1 MRALPDLCSVT
12 SDLSPGASPTL
23 LRGPEKSSGNKQ
35 TKMQGKMWAV
45 GSGRPRFEAC
55 APASALMFTRLAWA
69 AVGVPELFSEMT
81 RGSPSDGLMT
91 IRLSPDWQGTRVDEN
106 LLDAFLLNATR
117 IGHGFALSRHPA
129 VWTNAWK
136 KDVPIEVCPISNQ
149 VGTAQG
155 TRPTRGS
162 PRPHPLL

>member
-1 MRALPDLCSVT
+1 
-12 SDLSPGASPTL
+12 
-23 LRGPEKSSGNKQ
+23 
-35 TKMQGKMWAV
+35 MQGKMWAV
-45 GSGRPRFEAC
+45 GSGRPRFEPC
-55 APASALMFTRLAWA
+55 ARASALMFTRLAWA
-69 AVGVPELFSEMT
+69 TVVGVPELFSEMT

-91 IRLSPDWQGTRVDEN
+91 IRFSPDWQGTPVDEN
-106 LLDAFLLNATR
+106 LLDALLLNATR

-155 TRPTRGS
+155 AVQHGAL